1 MKSWTI
7 LLSTLCL
14 FSCNQQENK
23 FEKYD
28 RPADRYRY
36 PHRTRK
42 RQELDGRT
50 RTNHAGSRGSTRYDQ
65 LGGTDTGD
73 RTEMSSSLLLF
84 PGCNPRIP
92 GQPLDERLLYT
103 RLRQRHNYA
112 AQQQARNRPGQ
123 TRLHFRP
130 HSGNSNSLLL
140 FGRLERL

>member
-23 FEKYD
+23 FEKYVD
-28 RPADRYRY
+28 PLIGTDIRIVQGKDKNSTEERGQIMPAV
-36 PHRTRK
+36 
-42 RQELDGRT
+42 GV
-50 RTNHAGSRGSTRYDQ
+50 STRYDQ

-112 AQQQARNRPGQ
+112 AQQ
-123 TRLHFRP
+123 
-130 HSGNSNSLLL
+130 
-140 FGRLERL
+140 